1 MIQTTSKT
9 LLEQLQI
16 TELEIAR
23 RKAFLGFSD
32 ADVALLLSC
41 KELIAQHIDA
51 IVSEFYEKQ
60 TAIEEIALLIGDS
73 DTLARLHMAQRAYIL
88 GLFDGYYDIEYVN
101 NRLRIGMVH
110 KRIGV
115 EPKLYLSAVK
125 TLKDGIFT
133 ALNTYLEDK
142 EHVVKVMAAIDKL
155 LYFDTTLVFDTYI
168 RSLLAEVELAKEK
181 VQNYAKELEGKVAER
196 THQLQELSRRDALTG
211 LYNQR
216 SLRDYL
222 RRELMVASRH
232 KRPLC
237 LIYFDVDG
245 FKQIND
251 TRGHSSGDEI
261 LRMIGEVML
270 NISRES
276 DFPCRYGGDEFC
288 LALPECNLD
297 NAEITCNRLVEQFKA
312 RVSSVTLSIG
322 VVQTGPEEFAD
333 PEELLRLADTKM
345 YEAKNHPGFK
355 ICN

>member
-23 RKAFLGFSD
+23 RKEFLDFSE

-41 KELIAQHIDA
+41 KELITRHIDS
-51 IVSEFYEKQ
+51 IVSDFYEKQ

-73 DTLARLHMAQRAYIL
+73 DTLARLHSAQRAYIL

-125 TLKDGIFT
+125 TLKDGIYA

-142 EHVVKVMAAIDKL
+142 EHVSKVMGAIDKL

-168 RSLLAEVELAKEK
+168 RSLIAEVELAKDK

-196 THQLQELSRRDALTG
+196 THQLHELSRRDPLTG

-222 RRELMVASRH
+222 RRELMVAGRH
-232 KRPLC
+232 KRPFC
-237 LIYFDVDG
+237 LIYFDVDS

-261 LRMIGEVML
+261 LRMIGEALL
-270 NISRES
+270 NVSRES

-288 LALPECNLD
+288 LALPECNLA
-297 NAEITCNRLVEQFKA
+297 NAELTCKRLIEQFKA

-322 VVQTGPEEFAD
+322 VVQTGPEEFVD
-333 PEELLRLADTKM
+333 PEELLRMADAKM
-345 YEAKNHPGFK
+345 YEAKSHTGFK
-355 ICN
+355 ICT